1 MKFKKIEISAFRIY
15 DKPEHATFDFS
26 INGDTTADFIS
37 LYAPNG
43 YGKTSFYDAVE
54 WGMTNNIQRFWQ
66 NKVITNGAIDALKS
80 QSETQVKLWRNIH
93 STQPTYVKI
102 FGEGIDPINRQLK
115 PHGNKKSDADMDGAG
130 SLVNQTF
137 RHVILSQEWISAFLR
152 EIDGTKRYEIFMDN
166 PELKEVN
173 SYYKNLKALL
183 TYCQRNI
190 SAIDQ
195 KIKDEQQRVTSLENE
210 NVLEK
215 INQQIII
222 LTEKFHQPGLHK
234 LTLVTTKEEV
244 SRLKNLIV
252 DRLVSVN
259 DQVGIRE
266 KLEWVSAARVGNDNQ
281 IGIRAYFDLET
292 RDKIIEGA
300 QGTIRTILA
309 KFSDADR
316 KSNEITTLNKLLAE
330 KEALKAEI
338 SKVIGQYEEY
348 RRVSSLLLV
357 NENRSGA
364 LLTEIN
370 GKSDEL
376 SRLEVQE
383 TKTKAELN
391 SALVSIAQAN
401 KAIAGLPE
409 HFQLIQKTEEEI
421 TSQSKRTTQERD
433 RLKPLV
439 DQLKTIETELDTL
452 EKEVADIKK
461 GTYSKKMIED
471 QVLASSI
478 DAILANH
485 EALNSNNEL
494 LSSISQQIAQQKTL
508 NSELSEFIR
517 QGLEI
522 VNKDRS
528 RNHCPLCEQTFK
540 THQELA
546 ERIANNNALDK
557 ILQDL
562 LANEN
567 KFGQEAA
574 RLQELVKNA
583 TGQLLLY
590 FEEKI
595 KDKQILRTEVSD
607 QVQTLTTAIAS
618 YDESLEMMRNDLR
631 ELMMQ
636 QLGLSNEAY
645 EQDLRNNLDALKRT
659 EEHLNTVL
667 KEQTQNKKVVIDLL
681 SKLREELKLSRETT
695 GTLEQSEQYRVVLE
709 WFRVNFN
716 TEEISLDVLQNGLV
730 ESVKL
735 IKENFEKVS
744 TLRTELES
752 LTQELGSFNQQTE
765 KDRLNELV
773 EEKAR
778 SDARMDGFRSLL
790 KDKLEIDSQFID
802 FKTLSATLDLKEQG
816 FNLTQINNK
825 SLVDEYAKIEKYA
838 DHINEFLQSENAKI
852 ELQRLVT
859 DKAFLEERVQLMLN
873 GEIVKTKTFLQEKV
887 KEFFFEDLIND
898 LYRKIDPH
906 PDFKEVYFSADFDV
920 DTPRLDV
927 FVRNEF
933 NKKIDLIPNLY
944 FSTAQINILSLS
956 IFLATA
962 LNTPGYDCIFI
973 DDPIQSMDSVNILST
988 IDLLRS
994 LVLNYNKQIILST
1007 HDETFFNLLKK
1018 KMPMK
1023 SFKSKFLELESVGRV
1038 KITM

>member
-26 INGDTTADFIS
+26 INSDTTADFIS

-66 NKVITNGAIDALKS
+66 NKVITNGSIDALKS
-80 QSETQVKLWRNIH
+80 QSDTQVKLWRNIH

-102 FGEGIDPINRQLK
+102 LGEGIDPINRRLK

-130 SLVNQTF
+130 SLVNQAF

-173 SYYKNLKALL
+173 NYYKNLKALL

-195 KIKDEQQRVTSLENE
+195 KINDEQQRVTLLENE

-215 INQQIII
+215 INQQVDI
-222 LTEKFHQPGLHK
+222 LTEKFQQPGLDK
-234 LTLVTTKEEV
+234 LTLATTKEEV

-259 DQVGIRE
+259 DEIVIRE
-266 KLEWVSAARVGNDNQ
+266 KLDWVSTAKVGNENQ

-292 RDKIIEGA
+292 RDKIIKDT
-300 QGTIRTILA
+300 QRTIRTILA
-309 KFSDADR
+309 KFSDVDR

-330 KEALKAEI
+330 KETIKADI
-338 SKVIGQYEEY
+338 SKVISQYEEY
-348 RRVSSLLLV
+348 RRVFGLLLV
-357 NENRSGA
+357 CENRSGA

-376 SRLEVQE
+376 SRLEIQE
-383 TKTKAELN
+383 TETRAELN
-391 SALVSIAQAN
+391 SALASIAHAN
-401 KAIAGLPE
+401 TTISGLPE
-409 HFQLIQKTEEEI
+409 HLQLIQKTEQEI
-421 TSQSKRTTQERD
+421 TSQSKRITQEID
-433 RLKPLV
+433 RLKPLE
-439 DQLKTIETELDTL
+439 DQLKTIEEEIDTL
-452 EKEVADIKK
+452 EKEVADIKE
-461 GTYSKKMIED
+461 GIYSKKLIED

-478 DAILANH
+478 DVILANH
-485 EALNSNNEL
+485 EAQTSNNEL
-494 LSSISQQIAQQKTL
+494 LSSLSQQITQQKTL
-508 NSELSEFIR
+508 NSELSAFIR

-522 VNKDRS
+522 VNKDHN

-546 ERIANNNALDK
+546 ERIANNNALGK

-562 LANEN
+562 FANEN
-567 KFGQEAA
+567 KLQQEAA
-574 RLQELVKNA
+574 RLQELIKNA
-583 TGQLLLY
+583 TEQLHLY

-595 KDKQILRTEVSD
+595 KDKQILQIAVSD
-607 QVQTLTTAIAS
+607 QVKTLTVAIAS

-631 ELMMQ
+631 ELMMR

-645 EQDLRNNLDALKRT
+645 EQDLKNNLEALRKT
-659 EEHLNTVL
+659 EERLNTAL
-667 KEQTQNKKVVIDLL
+667 KEQTQDKKGIIDLL
-681 SKLREELKLSRETT
+681 SKLREELRLSIETT
-695 GTLEQSEQYRVVLE
+695 GTLEQSEQYRAVLA

-716 TEEISLDVLQNGLV
+716 TEDISLDVLQNGLM
-730 ESVKL
+730 ENDRL
-735 IKENFEKVS
+735 IQDNFDKVS

-752 LTQELGSFNQQTE
+752 LTQELGSFNHQTE

-778 SDARMDGFRSLL
+778 ADAKMDGFRSLL
-790 KDKLEIDSQFID
+790 KDKLEIDSQFIN
-802 FKTLSATLDLKEQG
+802 FKTLSATLDLKEHG
-816 FNLTQINNK
+816 FNVSQINNK

-838 DHINEFLQSENAKI
+838 DHINEFLLSENAKI
-852 ELQRLVT
+852 ELQRLAKE
-859 DKAFLEERVQLMLN
+859 KAFLRDDVQSRLN
-873 GEIVKTKTFLQEKV
+873 DEVRKTKEFLQEKV

-898 LYRKIDPH
+898 MYRKVDPH
-906 PDFKEVYFSADFDV
+906 PDFKEVHFSADFDS

-927 FVRNEF
+927 FVRNKM
-933 NKKIDLIPNLY
+933 NQAIDLIPNLY

-962 LNTPGYDCIFI
+962 LNTPDYDCIFI

-988 IDLLRS
+988 IDLIRS
-994 LVLNYNKQIILST
+994 LVLNYKKQIILST

-1018 KMPMK
+1018 KMPVE
-1023 SFKSKFLELESVGRV
+1023 SFKSKFIELESVGKV
-1038 KITM
+1038 KATM